1 MGEVDSARY
10 TWKMNTFLPVTQIQ
24 IPSGFIDLG
33 IGDPQLSLLPAE
45 LIRQSAKTC
54 FAQNDPSFL
63 QYGAEQGNG
72 YFRLALA
79 KFLSAGHGFPVQPE
93 SLLVTSGVSGGLD
106 LICTLFTQPGDT
118 IFVEEPTYFLALRIF
133 ADHSLRLVPIPTDED
148 GLVLDALEEKLAE
161 IHPRLLY
168 LIPAFQN
175 PSGHTL
181 TQERRERLVA
191 LCQEHD
197 FLVVADE
204 VYHFL
209 NYSLQPPKAFAAYS
223 AVRNVISL
231 GSFSKI
237 LAPGLR
243 LGWMKAE
250 ASRIKRLVTCGLL
263 DSGGGMNPF
272 TSAIVRDILENG
284 ELEKHI
290 LSLKATYSARLA
302 AMDAALRLYLPDAR
316 YTIPQGGYFFW
327 LRLPRDAD
335 AEELLTKA
343 KEFKIGF
350 RPGVRFSSQGG
361 LRQYVRLSFSFYESQ
376 EIEEGVRRL
385 RQTLGN

>member
-1 MGEVDSARY
+1 MTTPLS
-10 TWKMNTFLPVTQIQ
+10 VTQIQ
-24 IPSGFIDLG
+24 IPSDFIDRG

-54 FAQNDPSFL
+54 FARNDPSFL

-79 KFLSAGHGFPVQPE
+79 KFLSAGHGFPVEPE
-93 SLLVTSGVSGGLD
+93 ILFVTSGVSGGLD

-133 ADHSLRLVPIPTDED
+133 ADHGLRLVPIPTDEE
-148 GLVLDALEEKLAE
+148 GLVLDALEEELAE

-209 NYSLQPPKAFAAYS
+209 NYSLQQPKAFAAYS
-223 AVRNVISL
+223 GVRNIISL

-243 LGWMKAE
+243 LGWIQAE

-272 TSAIVRDILENG
+272 TSAIVRNILENG

-302 AMDAALRLYLPDAR
+302 AMDAALRLFLPDAR

-335 AEELLTKA
+335 AEELLPKA
-343 KEFKIGF
+343 NEFKVGF

-361 LRQYVRLSFSFYESQ
+361 LRQYVRLSFSFYEAQ

-385 RQTLGN
+385 RQTLEN

>member
-1 MGEVDSARY
+1 
-10 TWKMNTFLPVTQIQ
+10 MNTFLPVTQIQ

-33 IGDPQLSLLPAE
+33 IGDPQLSLLPIE
-45 LIRQSAKTC
+45 LIRQGAENC

-72 YFRLALA
+72 YFRLTLA
-79 KFLSAGHGFPVQPE
+79 KFLSAGYGSPVEPE
-93 SLLVTSGVSGGLD
+93 SLFVTSGVSSGLD

-133 ADHSLRLVPIPTDED
+133 ADHGLRLVPIPTDEE

-161 IHPRLLY
+161 IRPKFLY

-181 TQERRERLVA
+181 TQERRERLVE
-191 LCQEHD
+191 LCQERD
-197 FLVVADE
+197 FLIVADE

-223 AVRNVISL
+223 GVRNVISL

-243 LGWMKAE
+243 LGWMQAE
-250 ASRIKRLVTCGLL
+250 LSRIERLVTCGLL

-272 TSAIVRDILENG
+272 TSAIVRGIIENG

-290 LSLKATYSARLA
+290 LSLKTTYSARLA
-302 AMDAALRLYLPDAR
+302 TMDAALRRYLPGAR

-343 KEFKIGF
+343 NEFKVSF
-350 RPGVRFSSQGG
+350 RPGIRFSSQGG

-376 EIEEGVRRL
+376 EIEEGVKRL
-385 RQTLGN
+385 RQTLEKKVTWYNPRL

>member
-1 MGEVDSARY
+1 M
-10 TWKMNTFLPVTQIQ
+10 TLPVTQINL
-24 IPSGFIDLG
+24 PPGFIDLG

-45 LIRQSAKTC
+45 LIRQGAEAC
-54 FAQNDPSFL
+54 FARNDPSFL

-79 KFLSAGHGFPVQPE
+79 KFLIAGYGFPVEPD
-93 SLLVTSGVSGGLD
+93 SLFVTSGASGGLD

-133 ADHSLRLVPIPTDED
+133 ADHGLRLVPIPTDED

-161 IHPRLLY
+161 ILPRLLY

-223 AVRNVISL
+223 GVRNVISL

-243 LGWMKAE
+243 LGWMQAE
-250 ASRIKRLVTCGLL
+250 ASRIERLVTCGLL

-272 TSAIVRDILENG
+272 SGQARAFPARGDCGNTSG
-284 ELEKHI
+284 
-290 LSLKATYSARLA
+290 
-302 AMDAALRLYLPDAR
+302 
-316 YTIPQGGYFFW
+316 
-327 LRLPRDAD
+327 
-335 AEELLTKA
+335 
-343 KEFKIGF
+343 
-350 RPGVRFSSQGG
+350 
-361 LRQYVRLSFSFYESQ
+361 
-376 EIEEGVRRL
+376 
-385 RQTLGN
+385 

>member
-1 MGEVDSARY
+1 
-10 TWKMNTFLPVTQIQ
+10 MNTFLPVTQIQ
-24 IPSGFIDLG
+24 IPSDFIDLG

-45 LIRQSAKTC
+45 LIHQSAETC

-72 YFRLALA
+72 CFRLALA
-79 KFLSAGHGFPVQPE
+79 KFLSAGHGFPVEPE
-93 SLLVTSGVSGGLD
+93 SLFVTSGVSGGLD

-133 ADHSLRLVPIPTDED
+133 ADHGLRLVPIPTDEE

-181 TQERRERLVA
+181 TLERRERLVA

-223 AVRNVISL
+223 GVHNVISL

-290 LSLKATYSARLA
+290 FSLKATYSARLA
-302 AMDAALRLYLPDAR
+302 AMNAALRRYLPDAR

-327 LRLPRDAD
+327 LRLSRDAN

-350 RPGVRFSSQGG
+350 RPGVHFSSQGG
-361 LRQYVRLSFSFYESQ
+361 LRQYVRLSFSFYESH

-385 RQTLGN
+385 RQTLAN